1 MMIKSK
7 TLRFV
12 FLAAALMMLA
22 IAAFAFSIS
31 SFAAAPSASTAKA
44 PHVSI
49 LKHKGGDVF
58 GQTAVTVTHG
68 TPFTFDNRTIASQ
81 TVMSGKK
88 TIATIAAKST
98 APYTFPVKG
107 TFTLTLAS
115 NSAATLTVTVQ

>member
-1 MMIKSK
+1 MIKSK

-22 IAAFAFSIS
+22 IAAFAFSLQ
-31 SFAAAPSASTAKA
+31 SFAAAPSRTTTKT

-49 LKHKGGDVF
+49 LKHQGGYSF

-68 TPFTFDNRTIASQ
+68 VAFTFDNRTIVSQ
-81 TVMSGKK
+81 TVMNGKK
-88 TIATIAAKST
+88 TVVAITAKST
-98 APYTFPVKG
+98 ATYTFAAKG

-115 NSAATLTVTVQ
+115 NPAATLTVTVQ

>member
-1 MMIKSK
+1 MIKSK

-12 FLAAALMMLA
+12 FLGVALVMLA
-22 IAAFAFSIS
+22 VGAFAFSAHS
-31 SFAAAPSASTAKA
+31 THAAAPSASTTTT

-49 LKHKGGDVF
+49 LRHKGGDAF

-68 TPFTFDNRTIASQ
+68 TVFTFMNRTIASQ

-88 TIATIAAKST
+88 TIVTVAAKSS
-98 APYTFPVKG
+98 APFTFTRKG

-115 NSAATLTVTVQ
+115 NTAATLTVTVQ

>member
-1 MMIKSK
+1 
-7 TLRFV
+7 
-12 FLAAALMMLA
+12 MLA
-22 IAAFAFSIS
+22 IAAFAFSVS
-31 SFAAAPSASTAKA
+31 SFAASPSATTTKT

-49 LKHKGGDVF
+49 IKHKGGDVF

-68 TPFTFDNRTIASQ
+68 TSFTFDNRTIVSQ

-98 APYTFPVKG
+98 AVYTFPVKG
-107 TFTLTLAS
+107 TFTLTLTS

>member
-12 FLAAALMMLA
+12 FLAAALMMLGV
-22 IAAFAFSIS
+22 AAFAFSIS
-31 SFAAAPSASTAKA
+31 SHAAAPSVSTTKT

-49 LKHKGGDVF
+49 LKHKGGDAF

-68 TPFTFDNRTIASQ
+68 TPFTFMNRTIVSQ

-88 TIATIAAKST
+88 IIATIAAKSS
-98 APYTFPVKG
+98 APYTFTRKG
-107 TFTLTLAS
+107 TFTYTLAS
-115 NSAATLTVTVQ
+115 NPAAVLTVTVQ

>member
-1 MMIKSK
+1 MKMKSK
-7 TLRFV
+7 TLRFA
-12 FLAAALMMLA
+12 FLAVTLLMLA
-22 IAAFAFSIS
+22 IAVFAFSIS
-31 SFAAAPSASTAKA
+31 SFAAAPSTNAAKT

-49 LKHKGGDVF
+49 LKHKGGDAF

-88 TIATIAAKST
+88 TIVTIAPKST
-98 APYTFPVKG
+98 TTYTFTRKG

-115 NSAATLTVTVQ
+115 NPAATLTVTVQ